1 MKYYYGFFF
10 FILLLNSCKEDCK
23 NIQVPYSVNVPF
35 TESTLKLI
43 KLSLKTST
51 LTFDRKRGVEYL
63 NKPRLTAEI
72 MVTNTSNYDGS
83 FLLSVTWE
91 CLGQEITGIN
101 SAFIQAGSSK
111 RISISQEIDDYS
123 FPRSQL
129 TVKEYEVVPPTVQI
143 NDVQTKFR
151 EEIRYKI
158 CNTCDQECMNLN
170 VKLKK

>member
-1 MKYYYGFFF
+1 
-10 FILLLNSCKEDCK
+10 
-23 NIQVPYSVNVPF
+23 VPF
-35 TESTLKLI
+35 TESTLKMI

-51 LTFDRKRGVEYL
+51 LTSKREGGWEYL
-63 NKPRLTAEI
+63 NKPRLTANI

-83 FLLSVTWE
+83 FMLSVTWE

-111 RISISQEIDDYS
+111 KISISQEIDDHS
-123 FPRSQL
+123 FPESQM

-143 NDVQTKFR
+143 NEVQIKFR

-170 VKLKK
+170 VKFKK

>member
-1 MKYYYGFFF
+1 M
-10 FILLLNSCKEDCK
+10 
-23 NIQVPYSVNVPF
+23 
-35 TESTLKLI
+35 LKKGGI

-51 LTFDRKRGVEYL
+51 LTSKREGGWEYL
-63 NKPRLTAEI
+63 NKPRLTANI

-83 FLLSVTWE
+83 FMLSVTWE

-111 RISISQEIDDYS
+111 KISISQEIDDHS
-123 FPRSQL
+123 FPESQM

-143 NDVQTKFR
+143 NEVQIKFR

-170 VKLKK
+170 VKFKNLNFKKCISLK

>member
-1 MKYYYGFFF
+1 MKYYNGFFF

-23 NIQVPYSVNVPF
+23 NIQVPYTVNVPF
-35 TESTLKLI
+35 TESTLKLL

-51 LTFDRKRGVEYL
+51 LTSKREGGWEYL
-63 NKPRLTAEI
+63 NKPRLTANI

-83 FLLSVTWE
+83 FMFSVTWE

-111 RISISQEIDDYS
+111 KISISQEIDDHS
-123 FPRSQL
+123 FPEIQM